1 MFLIASASPDEN
13 DRIPPNDGCKGG
25 VPRLVWDWAEA
36 FSVASDSCFMYT
48 AGSGSEAPS
57 CVEYL
62 LNSGPKRQYCEH
74 KYAQPLAPCIRTRHP
89 PSPGRYRV
97 KKGSTTH
104 FTTAD
109 AIQAAIYADGS
120 VSASFNVCV
129 IAVCGSSRACCS
141 RRRITFTFNIS
152 YTEQLCRLHELLQ
165 RRLRARHNLRTSWRP
180 LREDRWLGRGYRYGR
195 EGGGG

>member
-1 MFLIASASPDEN
+1 LQVLYGGASYQEIIACDRFKGLGLEVKVMFLIASASPDEN

-89 PSPGRYRV
+89 PSPG
-97 KKGSTTH
+97 
-104 FTTAD
+104 
-109 AIQAAIYADGS
+109 
-120 VSASFNVCV
+120 
-129 IAVCGSSRACCS
+129 
-141 RRRITFTFNIS
+141 
-152 YTEQLCRLHELLQ
+152 
-165 RRLRARHNLRTSWRP
+165 
-180 LREDRWLGRGYRYGR
+180 
-195 EGGGG
+195 